1 MAAIFILAL
10 PSLFEAE
17 PASEVEPIKFGPPPV
32 QKLADAT
39 RVPDLAATGGEP
51 VPSVATPPSPSSIP
65 DPALAAGG
73 APTQNAG
80 AGSLRPTPDVSQS
93 EDGGR
98 GGATRA
104 EDDLAGSDDDGI
116 AEEDEE
122 VASPP
127 GTAAVEDEDD
137 GGGGGDAGND
147 EDEDD

>member
-1 MAAIFILAL
+1 MIPKVLGGGAAIMAAIFILAL

-17 PASEVEPIKFGPPPV
+17 PAGEVEPIKFGPPPV

-39 RVPDLAATGGEP
+39 RVPDLAARGGEP
-51 VPSVATPPSPSSIP
+51 VPSVATRPSLSSIP
-65 DPALAAGG
+65 DPTLAAGG

-80 AGSLRPTPDVSQS
+80 AGSVRPTPDVSQS
-93 EDGGR
+93 EDG
-98 GGATRA
+98 
-104 EDDLAGSDDDGI
+104 DDDGI

-137 GGGGGDAGND
+137 GGGGDDAGND
-147 EDEDD
+147 EGEDD